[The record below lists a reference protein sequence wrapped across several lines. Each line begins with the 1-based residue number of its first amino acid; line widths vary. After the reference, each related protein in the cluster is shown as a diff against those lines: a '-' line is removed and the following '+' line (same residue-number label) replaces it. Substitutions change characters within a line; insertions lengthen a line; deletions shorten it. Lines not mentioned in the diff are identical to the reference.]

1 MQVLQKAAALLL
13 LFIMPVVTM
22 AGETVLVTGVTG
34 RQGMA
39 VAEELLARNYSV
51 RGMTRKP
58 ASDEAKAM
66 AAKGVVIVQG
76 DYGDPESLLAAMQ
89 GVSKLFFYS
98 GFSPNELQEGR
109 NVIAAAK
116 TAGIDYIVYSSG
128 AAAEPGVGVEG
139 SVKAQVE
146 EALIESGVEYTV
158 LRPVAFMENFDKQ
171 QKRIAQL
178 GIVDSRAPDRQLH
191 FIAIRDIA
199 RLAAEAF
206 DHPDE
211 WSGMAINIA
220 GDSMSVQE
228 YVDTFSKVMGRSITY
243 TRMPLEEYLA
253 SMPKPLRPLFRW
265 YDEVG
270 YTADV
275 DALRKRYPEM
285 LTLEQYL
292 RSTGWAN
299 WQE

>member
-1 MQVLQKAAALLL
+1 MQALQKVAITILLL
-13 LFIMPVVTM
+13 AMSAASI
-22 AGETVLVTGVTG
+22 AEETVLVAGITG
-34 RQGMA
+34 RQGAA
-39 VAEELLARNYSV
+39 VAEELLTRGYAV

-58 ASDEAKAM
+58 ASEEAKAM
-66 AAKGVVIVQG
+66 AGKGVVIVQG
-76 DYGDPESLLAAMQ
+76 DYGDPESLRAAMQ
-89 GVSKLFFYS
+89 GVEKLFFYS
-98 GFSPNELQEGR
+98 GFSPNELQEGL

-116 TAGIDYIVYSSG
+116 AAGVNQVVYSSG
-128 AAAEPGVGVEG
+128 AAAEPGVGVAG
-139 SVKAQVE
+139 SVKAAVE
-146 EALIESGVEYTV
+146 QALIDSGLEYTV

-171 QKRIAQL
+171 QKRIAKV

-191 FIAIRDIA
+191 FIAIRDIG

-211 WSGMAINIA
+211 WSGKALNIA

-228 YVDTFSKVMGRSITY
+228 YVDTFSKVMGRTVTY

-253 SMPKPLRPLFRW
+253 SMPKPLQPLFRW

-275 DALRKRYPEM
+275 EGLRKRYPDM

-292 RSTGWAN
+292 RATGWTN

>member
-1 MQVLQKAAALLL
+1 MQVLQKIVGLL
-13 LFIMPVVTM
+13 LFVMPVAAI
-22 AGETVLVTGVTG
+22 AGETILVTGVTG

-39 VAEELLARNYSV
+39 VASELLTRDYSV

-58 ASDEAKAM
+58 ASAEARAM
-66 AAKGVVIVQG
+66 ADKGVAIVQG
-76 DYGDPESLLAAMQ
+76 DFGDPESLLAAMQ
-89 GVSKLFFYS
+89 GIDKLFFYS
-98 GFSPNELQEGR
+98 GFSPNELQEGM

-116 TAGIDYIVYSSG
+116 AAGIDHIVYSSG

-146 EALIESGVEYTV
+146 VALIDSGIKYTV

-178 GIVDSRAPDRQLH
+178 GIVDSRSPERQLH

-206 DHPDE
+206 EHPDE
-211 WSGMAINIA
+211 WSGKAVNIA

-228 YVDTFSKVMGRSITY
+228 YVDTFSKVMGRTITY

-253 SMPKPLRPLFRW
+253 SMPKPLQPLFRW

-275 DALRKRYPEM
+275 DGLRKRYPDM

-292 RSTGWAN
+292 RATGWAN

>member
-1 MQVLQKAAALLL
+1 MKILQKIAGVLLL
-13 LFIMPVVTM
+13 VMPVVSM
-22 AGETVLVTGVTG
+22 AGELVLVTGITG
-34 RQGMA
+34 RQGAA
-39 VAEELLARNYSV
+39 VAEELLARDYAV

-58 ASDEAKAM
+58 ASDAARVM
-66 AAKGVVIVQG
+66 AGKGVVIVQG
-76 DYGDPESLLAAMQ
+76 DYGDPDSLLAAMQ
-89 GVSKLFFYS
+89 GVNKLFFYS
-98 GFSPNELQEGR
+98 GFSPNELQEGL

-116 TAGIDYIVYSSG
+116 TAGVDYIVYSSG
-128 AAAEPGVGVEG
+128 AAAEPGVGVAG
-139 SVKAQVE
+139 SVKAKVE
-146 EALIESGVEYTV
+146 QALVESGIEYTV
-158 LRPVAFMENFDKQ
+158 LRPVAFMENFDGQ
-171 QKRIAQL
+171 QKRIAKL

-211 WSGMAINIA
+211 WSGKAMNIA

-228 YVDTFSKVMGRSITY
+228 YVDTFGKVMGRTVTY
-243 TRMPLEEYLA
+243 TRKPLEEYLA
-253 SMPKPLRPLFRW
+253 SMPKPLQPLFRW

-275 DALRKRYPEM
+275 DTLRKRYPDM

-292 RSTGWAN
+292 RATGWAN
-299 WQE
+299 GQE

>member
-1 MQVLQKAAALLL
+1 MQVLQKVAGLLL
-13 LFIMPVVTM
+13 LLIMPVATM
-22 AGETVLVTGVTG
+22 AGDIVLVTGVTG

-39 VAEELLARNYSV
+39 VATELLARDYSV

-66 AAKGVVIVQG
+66 SGKGVVIVQG

-146 EALIESGVEYTV
+146 EALIESGIAYTV

-211 WSGMAINIA
+211 WSGTAINIA
-220 GDSMSVQE
+220 GDRMSVQE
-228 YVDTFSKVMGRSITY
+228 YVDTFSNVMGRSITY

-275 DALRKRYPEM
+275 DALRKRYPDM

-292 RSTGWAN
+292 RATGWAN

>member
-1 MQVLQKAAALLL
+1 MQVLQKMAGLLL
-13 LFIMPVVTM
+13 LLIMPVVTM
-22 AGETVLVTGVTG
+22 AGDIVLVTGVTG

-39 VAEELLARNYSV
+39 VATELLARDYSV

-66 AAKGVVIVQG
+66 AGKGVVIVQG
-76 DYGDPESLLAAMQ
+76 DYGDPVSLLTAMQ

-128 AAAEPGVGVEG
+128 AAAEPRVGVEG

-146 EALIESGVEYTV
+146 EALIESGIECTV

-171 QKRIAQL
+171 QKRIAQI

-206 DHPDE
+206 EHPDE
-211 WSGMAINIA
+211 WSGKAINIA
-220 GDSMSVQE
+220 GDSLSVQE
-228 YVDTFSKVMGRSITY
+228 YVDTFSKVMGRTVTY
-243 TRMPLEEYLA
+243 THMLLEEYLA
-253 SMPKPLRPLFRW
+253 SMPKPLQPLFRW

-275 DALRKRYPEM
+275 DALRKRYPDM

-292 RSTGWAN
+292 RATGWAN

>member
-1 MQVLQKAAALLL
+1 MQVLQKIVGLILLL
-13 LFIMPVVTM
+13 VVPVVSM
-22 AGETVLVTGVTG
+22 AGETVLVTGITG

-39 VAEELLARNYSV
+39 VAEQLLTREYSV

-58 ASDEAKAM
+58 ASEAAKTM
-66 AAKGVVIVQG
+66 AAKGVVVVQG
-76 DYGDPESLLAAMQ
+76 DYGDPESLLASMQ

-116 TAGIDYIVYSSG
+116 AAGVDYIVYSSG

-146 EALIESGVEYTV
+146 EALVNSGVAYTV

-171 QKRIAQL
+171 QKRIAKI

-191 FIAIRDIA
+191 FIAIQDIA
-199 RLAAEAF
+199 RLVAEAF

-211 WSGMAINIA
+211 WSGKALNIA
-220 GDSMSVQE
+220 GDSMSVQD
-228 YVDTFSKVMGRSITY
+228 YVDTFSKVMGRTVTY
-243 TRMPLEEYLA
+243 TRMPLEEYLV
-253 SMPKPLRPLFRW
+253 SMPKPLQPLFRW

-270 YTADV
+270 YAADV
-275 DALRKRYPEM
+275 DGLRARYPDM

-292 RSTGWAN
+292 RATGWAN

>member
-1 MQVLQKAAALLL
+1 MQLLQKITGLILLL
-13 LFIMPVVTM
+13 AMSVASM
-22 AGETVLVTGVTG
+22 AAETVLVGGVTG

-39 VAEELLARNYSV
+39 VAEELLARGYAV
-51 RGMTRKP
+51 RGMARKP
-58 ASDEAKAM
+58 ASEEAKAM
-66 AAKGVVIVQG
+66 AGKGVVIVQG

-89 GVSKLFFYS
+89 GVDKLFFYS
-98 GFSPNELQEGR
+98 GFSPNELQEGL

-116 TAGIDYIVYSSG
+116 AAGVEYVVYSSG

-139 SVKAQVE
+139 SVKAEVE
-146 EALIESGVEYTV
+146 QALIASGLEYTV

-171 QKRIAQL
+171 QKRTAKM

-191 FIAIRDIA
+191 FIAIRDIG
-199 RLAAEAF
+199 RLAGEAF

-211 WSGMAINIA
+211 WSGKALNIA

-228 YVDTFSKVMGRSITY
+228 YVDTFSKVMGRPVTY

-253 SMPKPLRPLFRW
+253 SMPKPLRPLFQW

-270 YTADV
+270 YSADV
-275 DALRKRYPEM
+275 NELRKRYPDM

-292 RSTGWAN
+292 RATGWAN